1 MYRNV
6 HYFQDPLLWLQPSNK
21 TTEQTLV
28 GGLVFLVLTI
38 GISDKT
44 TQLKLFIIIML
55 TKFI

>member
-1 MYRNV
+1 MYRNL

-21 TTEQTLV
+21 TTEQKLV
-28 GGLVFLVLTI
+28 VDLVFFMLTI

-44 TQLKLFIIIML
+44 VQLKPFIITC